1 MRTTLVLHEVRKR
14 ALMQLQPPVRLELAD
29 WIEKNVFLPGDVSA
43 TPGRVKLWAY
53 QRGIANAISDPAVER
68 VTVVKSVRVGY
79 SMLLTAAMAAFVANE
94 PSPILMLLP
103 TEADARDFV
112 VSDLE
117 PTFLA
122 SPSLRALLS
131 GDTDE
136 GGRNT
141 LLSRRFPGGSLKI
154 VAARAPRNLRRH
166 NARVLGIDEADGME
180 IGAEG
185 DPIALAEKRTLSFAN
200 RKILMGSTPTFEE
213 TSRVVRS
220 YGESDKRVFEV
231 PCPEC
236 GDAHE
241 LQWRDIQWPEGEP
254 DRAHWV
260 CPSCGSVVEER
271 HKAAMVEAGR
281 WRATRPEIKGHA
293 GFRLSALIS
302 TLPNARW
309 GALVKEYLAAKDHP
323 DRMQVFT
330 NTVLGQPWREAV
342 DDIDPNTLAA
352 RAEPFGLT
360 AIPAEVLFITAGVD
374 VQHDRLEVVFLGH
387 GRDQTFALANA
398 VIWGPV
404 DEDGVWHELDEA
416 LRSAWRHSFGGMIR
430 VDAAGIDAGDGTT
443 MDAVMNFTRP
453 RYGRRVVAVKG
464 VSGNRPAIKA
474 SESRGSKLWIV
485 GVDGLKTQLSNR
497 IARGSSVR
505 FSADLESRFFDEV
518 TSERLVLRY
527 RSGMPVRAWERIPG
541 RKAECLDA
549 MVYALAARGLVGTN
563 LDAREAEL
571 RQAPEPPRIPQ
582 VIRSAWMN
590 R

>member
-1 MRTTLVLHEVRKR
+1 LSLLLLETRRR
-14 ALMQLQPPVRLELAD
+14 ALGALTPPPRLNLAE
-29 WIEKNVFLPGDVSA
+29 WIEGHVYLPGDVSA
-43 TPGRVKLWAY
+43 TPGRVKLWSY
-53 QRGIANAISDPAVER
+53 QRGIASAISDPEIER
-68 VTVVKSVRVGY
+68 VTVQKSVRVGY
-79 SMLLTAAMAAFVANE
+79 SMLLTAAMASFVANE

-103 TEADARDFV
+103 TEGDARDFV

-166 NARVLGIDEADGME
+166 NARILGIDEADGMD

-200 RKILMGSTPTFEE
+200 RKILLGSTPTFEE
-213 TSRVVRS
+213 TSRVCRAYS
-220 YGESDKRVFEV
+220 ESDRRVFEV

-236 GDAHE
+236 GNFHE
-241 LQWRDIQWPEGEP
+241 LQWADIQWAEGEP
-254 DRAHWV
+254 DNAHHV
-260 CPSCGSVVEER
+260 CPACGCVVEER

-281 WRATRPEIKGHA
+281 WRATRPEVKGHA

-309 GALVKEYLAAKDHP
+309 AVLAKEYIAAKDHP
-323 DRMQVFT
+323 DRLQVFT
-330 NTVLGQPWREAV
+330 NTVLGLPWREAV
-342 DDIDPNTLAA
+342 DEVDPNTLAA
-352 RAEPFGLT
+352 RAEPFGLM
-360 AIPAEVLFITAGVD
+360 ALPAEVLFITAGID
-374 VQHDRLEVVFLGH
+374 VQHDRLEIVFLGH
-387 GRDQTFALANA
+387 GRDATSILANA

-404 DEDGVWHELDEA
+404 DQDGVWHELDET
-416 LRSAWRHSFGGMIR
+416 LRTTWRHPFGGTIR
-430 VDAAGIDAGDGTT
+430 IDAAAIDAGDGAT
-443 MDAVMNFTRP
+443 MDRVLNFTRA
-453 RYGRRVVAVKG
+453 RFGRRVVAIKG
-464 VSGNRPAIKA
+464 VGGNRPALKA
-474 SESRGSKLWIV
+474 SDSRGSKLWIV
-485 GVDGLKTQLSNR
+485 GVDGVKAQIANRLS
-497 IARGSSVR
+497 RGASIR
-505 FSADLESRFFDEV
+505 LSADLEPRFFDEL

-527 RSGMPVRAWERIPG
+527 SRGMPVRAWERIPG
-541 RKAECLDA
+541 RRAECLDA
-549 MVYALAARGLVGTN
+549 TVYALAVRGLIGAN

-571 RQAPEPPRIPQ
+571 RLTPEPPRVPK
-582 VIRSAWMN
+582 VIRSSWMD